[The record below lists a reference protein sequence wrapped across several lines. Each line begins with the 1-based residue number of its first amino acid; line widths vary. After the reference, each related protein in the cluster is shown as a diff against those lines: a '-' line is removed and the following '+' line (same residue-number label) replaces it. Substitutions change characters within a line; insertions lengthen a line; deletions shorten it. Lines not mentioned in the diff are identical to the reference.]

1 MPSAM
6 VVDDSRVM
14 RMILKS
20 LLNKLGY
27 EVETAGNGAEALEVL
42 ERLAAEPELV
52 LVDWNMPVMNGL
64 EFIRRV
70 RAEKRFRPISL
81 MMVTTETEAGQ
92 VVCALAAGANEYVM
106 KPFTEE
112 IITDKLRLLG
122 LAD

>member
-42 ERLAAEPELV
+42 ERLGAEPELV

>member
-81 MMVTTETEAGQ
+81 MTVTTETEAGQ
-92 VVCALAAGANEYVM
+92 VVCAPAQTNM
-106 KPFTEE
+106 
-112 IITDKLRLLG
+112 
-122 LAD
+122 